1 MKKRLYIKNVSFLR
15 NFGILLTV
23 LLVVI
28 FIFASSIYRNSLRTL
43 QQEIK
48 GINESTTQELKNR
61 VEEVLAACNEIAG
74 NLAVDEKIQLYF
86 THSKPEYLLG
96 NYYTDIAGKLDV
108 YAMPYIDSIILY
120 APKYER
126 FFDSSHGWNV
136 NLNEAWKLGQ
146 HYDLTWMDDLEE
158 SERTTSVYYT
168 RAKADRW
175 PYYFTLM
182 KHWRQGEAEGVI
194 LVNVDLSKLHDHL
207 IAGRN
212 EAMQL
217 FLVDKNDQIILKED
231 KQELYTPVEKVDN
244 LNSFCQGE
252 SFSKINVSEKE
263 AYTYVQAY
271 IKEYDLTCVTVTPI
285 SDYFIQLT
293 EVQHRFFGICFIMV
307 LVAMVLA
314 FIYSM
319 KLVKPLQDIKH
330 LLNSPNEWQVDD
342 KRYSEDIREI
352 ADQIVTHLET
362 NSLLRKELDERLDL
376 LRDAQ
381 MLALQAQINP
391 HFVFN
396 TLNIASLMIET
407 ECGEGHPTVQIL
419 TGLSDILRYSLS
431 KNENVCIREEIESVE
446 KYLSIMQYRYGD
458 FEIEID
464 VDEKVYYYAIPKLVI
479 QPLVENALRH
489 GIAVSL
495 GSKAGMIKVEAK
507 EIEYKYDSEKCIQSI
522 CIDIVDNGVG
532 IDKEKLEAL
541 RESIAEHNNISREHI
556 GVSNVAHRLYL
567 IFHNEQKISIES
579 TFGKGTH
586 VRMIFPAVTIKS
598 GKVES
603 MEEE

>member
-1 MKKRLYIKNVSFLR
+1 MKKRLYIKNISFLR
-15 NFGILLTV
+15 NFGILLAV
-23 LLVVI
+23 LLAVV
-28 FIFASSIYRNSLRTL
+28 FIFAGSIYRNSLRTL

-61 VEEVLAACNEIAG
+61 VEQVLTACNEIAG
-74 NLAVDEKIQLYF
+74 NLVVDEKIQLYF

-120 APKYER
+120 SPKYQR

-158 SERTTSVYYT
+158 SERTTSVFYT

-175 PYYFTLM
+175 PYYLTLM

-194 LVNVDLSKLHDHL
+194 LVNVDLNKFHDHL

-212 EAMQL
+212 EAMKL
-217 FLVDKNDQIILKED
+217 FLVDKNGQVILEDD
-231 KQELYTPVEKVDN
+231 KQELYTPIKKIED
-244 LNSFCQGE
+244 LNAFRQGE
-252 SFSKINVSEKE
+252 TFSKINVSGKV

-271 IKEYDLTCVTVTPI
+271 IKEYGLTCVTLTPI
-285 SDYFIQLT
+285 NDYFIQLT
-293 EVQHRFFGICFIMV
+293 AVQNRFFGICFIMV

-314 FIYSM
+314 FIYSV

-342 KRYSEDIREI
+342 KRYSDDIREI

-362 NSLLRKELDERLDL
+362 NSVLRKELDERLDL

-407 ECGEGHPTVQIL
+407 DCGEGHPVVQIL

-431 KNENVCIREEIESVE
+431 KNENVCIREEVESVE

-458 FEIEID
+458 FQIKID
-464 VDEKVYYYAIPKLVI
+464 VEEKVCYYAIPKLVL

-489 GIAVSL
+489 GISVSM
-495 GSKAGMIKVEAK
+495 GSKSGMIKIEAK
-507 EIEYKYDSEKCIQSI
+507 EMEYVYENEKTIPSV
-522 CIDIVDNGVG
+522 CIDVVDNGVG
-532 IDKEKLEAL
+532 IDEEKLNVL

-567 IFHNEQKISIES
+567 LFRDEQVLNIES

-586 VRMIFPAVTIKS
+586 VRLIFPAVTIKS
-598 GKVES
+598 GSNK
-603 MEEE
+603 